1 MIESVVTDSTS
12 LIGLERIGRLDI
24 LPGLFEPILV
34 PPAVQQEF
42 GISLPWLQIV
52 TPDIGIATSLKIVVD
67 DGEAEAIALAYQQGL
82 QIILDDQQAR
92 KVARNMGIS
101 IIGTIGVLVKAKQA
115 ELISA
120 LKPLLDRLEMNGFY
134 MTSALKA
141 EALKVVGE

>member
-1 MIESVVTDSTS
+1 MIESVVTDSTG
-12 LIGLERIGRLDI
+12 LIGLERMGRLDI
-24 LPGLFEPILV
+24 LPGLFEPILI

-120 LKPLLDRLEMNGFY
+120 LKPLLDQLELNGFY

-141 EALKVVGE
+141 EALKVLGE